1 LYIYSPAHESSCSN
15 LPFTWHGRVSN
26 LRQAQKQLYILLRLL
41 EIYYLGRWVGKMQLI
56 FPFWGQNLIKLAN
69 YIYFKL
75 ENAYFITSIAVQQLL
90 QKLNTSFCLPHWE
103 QTRLA
108 FLLLF

>member
-1 LYIYSPAHESSCSN
+1 MKSIIWED
-15 LPFTWHGRVSN
+15 
-26 LRQAQKQLYILLRLL
+26 
-41 EIYYLGRWVGKMQLI
+41 GKENAVD
-56 FPFWGQNLIKLAN
+56 FSFWGQNLIKLTD

-75 ENAYFITSIAVQQLL
+75 GNAYFITSIAVQQLL